1 MVAMAKT
8 LIPAADHDRISA
20 AVAQAE
26 LASDGEI
33 ATMVAAKSDDYRDWA
48 LLLTLLAGLTTL
60 ALIAAFPACF
70 SGLLLTLS
78 GAWHGGYSAGEL
90 IAAALAAQI
99 LTMALVWLALGWM
112 PLRLALTPRS
122 IKVARVR
129 REAVRAFR
137 IGIESRTRA
146 ATGVLIYLSL
156 AEHRAEIVADAA
168 INTHVQPGDWGDAM
182 AALTAD
188 VRDGR
193 PGDGIV
199 EAVEMVGALIARHF
213 PPSHDDINEMPDRLI
228 EL

>member
-1 MVAMAKT
+1 MAKT
-8 LIPAADHDRISA
+8 LIPAADHARISA

-33 ATMVAAKSDDYRDWA
+33 AAMVAAQSDDYRDWA
-48 LLLTLLAGLTTL
+48 LVLTLLAGLVML
-60 ALIAAFPACF
+60 ATIAAFPACL
-70 SGLLLTLS
+70 SAALLTLS
-78 GAWHGGYSAGEL
+78 GAWHSSFSTGEL
-90 IAAALAAQI
+90 IVAALALQT
-99 LTMALVWLALGWM
+99 LTMALVWFALCWL

-168 INTHVQPGDWGDAM
+168 INMHVQPGDWGDAM

-213 PPSHDDINEMPDRLI
+213 PPSHDDVNEMPDRLI

>member
-1 MVAMAKT
+1 MAKT
-8 LIPAADHDRISA
+8 LIPAADHARISA

-33 ATMVAAKSDDYRDWA
+33 AAMVAAQSDDYRDWA
-48 LLLTLLAGLTTL
+48 LLLTLLAGLVML
-60 ALIAAFPACF
+60 ATIAAFPACL
-70 SGLLLTLS
+70 SAALLTLS
-78 GAWHGGYSAGEL
+78 GAWHSSFSTGEL
-90 IAAALAAQI
+90 IVAALALQT
-99 LTMALVWLALGWM
+99 LTVALVWFALCWL

-168 INTHVQPGDWGDAM
+168 INMHVQPGDWGDAM

-213 PPSHDDINEMPDRLI
+213 PPSHDDVNEMPDRLI